1 MIDSV
6 WAELDSSD
14 PTGYILGT
22 GKFFE
27 GME

>member
-14 PTGYILGT
+14 FTVYILGT
-22 GKFFE
+22 DKFFE

>member
-1 MIDSV
+1 MNDRV

-14 PTGYILGT
+14 LTAYILGT